1 MKNNIISTY
10 NKSRVLIISL
20 LLIAIIAGCMAATLS
35 GCEKDQNDGGSLSG
49 VRFVY
54 NGKEY
59 KFDKVG
65 DVFIKNEVVNNE
77 GFLYWYFIDGENEVA
92 ITDNGNR
99 ITAEF
104 YDFIKDRLG
113 EEDIVIECFPKL
125 SSEQKVIITVDGIM
139 GKTFSVEKSKPVVN
153 LDVVSKPGYVFE
165 GYTREPGGEKIFDA
179 QGKAVTEVT
188 FDVNTTIYPVF
199 TPVQYTFV
207 FNNGKDSKSLTFAFA
222 SQLSNFVL
230 PEKEGYDFKGWYLS
244 EQCLDVEKV
253 CDETGR
259 FVAGKEV
266 LNESYLK
273 YANADNI
280 INLYGDWD
288 IKKLQVRYKND
299 KGEIFKT
306 VEYDYFTKNIAVIS
320 EIPASVGKEFVAWKY
335 DNKEYTAGSYIEFEG
350 GLRANIDIQA
360 KYALI
365 DYTFE
370 LSIAPDTVFEGSVI
384 ESGYLFNVDKAG
396 DVALLDKDKYTINK
410 KYHTF
415 AGWRIKNF
423 ENTTNTPTML
433 AIKKSTILAYLQNNT
448 PANNVILIEPVF
460 NADKYNV
467 EYVIYGEKEGTEI
480 TSAVLNGNPVEITA
494 DTDWNFRDF
503 AFDYIRSDFSLVK
516 DSTSKLKTV
525 KDIFAQNPVINSGYI
540 TVYVKTAYYDYE
552 FVYNGVILDNLN
564 KKIYTDSVNN
574 IVNNYYSDD
583 AQFEFEKSICLGKE
597 DDANEIILSD
607 MSKNIKQG
615 ILKFVGWTLT
625 APKSYDE
632 NVNSIKDN
640 VTFSVE
646 ELKRAV
652 DKINSRIQ
660 LYAVYM
666 PVDHT
671 LEFNYDKKDSGQIY
685 KGSVAS
691 GIDYTGNFDVNG
703 KYKDLDQLEANS
715 KITINYFSKIYRSDL
730 PNPQVMWCSFAG
742 WYDSN
747 GSGLVETVV
756 NAQDSYVLFPK
767 FTLANFTVR
776 YSSRIDG
783 KEVESTQTG
792 YSYDATELGELPSVV
807 GYKNTDIGLYGKT
820 IAIEDF
826 DVDAFKNITNE
837 EYFYNN
843 IQNKIINVVVNMQY
857 IDYKITYMK
866 PVFDDLGN
874 EKGFEEIAEE
884 IGNPDTFNVGDSQN
898 DKAFADYNCG
908 YKFVKWYIKKG
919 ETEITIYSLRDLIK
933 NGGTGDKVVYAKL
946 NPFDYELKYTSLG
959 NGRGEFAW
967 KPLANIDNYVL
978 TVGTKKI
985 TLGSNEVKYV
995 VDNEAEFFEKDEY
1008 VSDDNNLNVAIAG
1021 YVNGKR
1027 VSYSYISKLKRL
1039 PQIKNVRIENDIV
1052 RCDTMPY
1059 GYELRVFSDGVKVQG
1074 TSLFGLADGSHV
1086 VTVNSSY
1093 TGIGD
1098 STTYIDSI
1106 PVKLNVNKIAKPVIA
1121 IENGN
1126 IVIKNQVSGIE
1137 YELFNKGVKI
1147 DDLSKLKSGTVEI
1160 TATGKAKD
1168 TDDCY
1173 YITSNASDVLS
1184 KQILK
1189 IDDGEF
1195 SIDNIDMSKYRF
1207 SILIDKAGVTDDIDF
1222 RIRWLDNS
1230 SQPTR
1235 ADVERVLKYDSQFN
1249 CYSYD
1254 REHYLNSNVA
1264 YVEFYMTIKGSNP
1277 DVTYLTSK
1285 FVYKVDI
1292 VNNQYT
1298 FTKVN

>member
-1 MKNNIISTY
+1 MKSNISSSY
-10 NKSRVLIISL
+10 KKSRALIIFL
-20 LLIAIIAGCMAATLS
+20 LLIAIIAGCMAATFS
-35 GCEKDQNDGGSLSG
+35 GCEKEQNDGNSLSG

-54 NGKEY
+54 SGKEY

-65 DVFIKNEVVNNE
+65 DVFIKNEVVSNE
-77 GFLYWYFIDGENEVA
+77 GFMYWYFMDGENEVA
-92 ITDNGNR
+92 ITDNSNR

-104 YDFIKDRLG
+104 YSYIKDRLG

-139 GKTFSVEKSKPVVN
+139 GKTFSVEKSIPVVS
-153 LDVVSKPGYVFE
+153 LEVVSKPGYVFE

-207 FNNGKDSKSLTFAFA
+207 FNNGNDSKSLTFAFA

-288 IKKLQVRYKND
+288 VKKLQVRYKND

-320 EIPASVGKEFVAWKY
+320 ETPSSVGKEFVAWTY

-350 GLRANIDIQA
+350 GLKANIDIQA

-370 LSIAPDTVFEGSVI
+370 LSIAPDTVFEGSVF
-384 ESGYLFNVDKAG
+384 ESGYMFNVDKAG
-396 DVALLDKDKYTINK
+396 DVTLLDKDKYTITK

-423 ENTTNTPTML
+423 DNTTNTPTML
-433 AIKKSTILAYLQNNT
+433 AIKKSTIIAYLQNNT

-460 NADKYNV
+460 SADKYNV
-467 EYVIYGEKEGTEI
+467 EYVVYGEKEGTEI
-480 TSAVLNGNPVEITA
+480 TSTVLNGNPVEITA
-494 DTDWNFRDF
+494 ETDWNFRDF
-503 AFDYIRSDFSLVK
+503 AFDYVRSDFFLVK
-516 DSTSKLKTV
+516 DGTSKLKTV

-574 IVNNYYSDD
+574 YINNYYSDD
-583 AQFEFEKSICLGKE
+583 AQFVFEKSICLGKE
-597 DDANEIILSD
+597 EDSNKINLSNMSENLNSNILA
-607 MSKNIKQG
+607 
-615 ILKFVGWTLT
+615 FVGWTLT
-625 APKSYDE
+625 APVSYDQD
-632 NVNSIKDN
+632 VSSISGTE
-640 VTFSVE
+640 TFSIA
-646 ELKRAV
+646 ELKGFIDAN
-652 DKINSRIQ
+652 KKIQ

-666 PVDHT
+666 PVNHT
-671 LEFNYDKKDSGQIY
+671 LTFDYSKRLSGQIY
-685 KGSVAS
+685 KDSVDDEKN
-691 GIDYTGNFDVNG
+691 DYSGNFDING
-703 KYKDLDQLEANS
+703 KYKDLEQLVANRAV
-715 KITINYFSKIYRSDL
+715 TINYFSKMYRSDL
-730 PNPQVMWCSFAG
+730 PSPQVMWCDFVN
-742 WYDSN
+742 WYDN
-747 GSGLVETVV
+747 DGGVV
-756 NAQDSYVLFPK
+756 DTILNAEKDYVLYPK
-767 FTLANFTVR
+767 FILADFTIR
-776 YSSRIDG
+776 YSNRIDG
-783 KEVESTQTG
+783 KEVASTQAGYRYDSTG
-792 YSYDATELGELPSVV
+792 LGELPTVD
-807 GYKNTDIGLYGKT
+807 GYKNTDISLYGKT
-820 IAIEDF
+820 IALGKF
-826 DVDAFKNITNE
+826 GVDSFKNITNE

-843 IQNKIINVVVNMQY
+843 VQNKIINVVVNMQY

-866 PVFDDLGN
+866 PVFDELGN
-874 EKGFEEIAEE
+874 EDGFEEIIEN
-884 IGNPDTFNVGDSQN
+884 IGNPFTFNVGDSQN
-898 DKAFADYNCG
+898 DKAFADYNGG

-919 ETEITIYSLRDLIK
+919 EEQITVYSLRDLIK
-933 NGGTGDKVVYAKL
+933 YGGIGDKVIYAKL

-959 NGRGEFAW
+959 NGVGEFAW
-967 KPLANIDNYVL
+967 KPLANIDNYIL
-978 TVGTKKI
+978 TVGSKNI
-985 TLGSNEVKYV
+985 TIASNEVRYV
-995 VDNEAEFFEKDEY
+995 VENEAVFFEEDEY
-1008 VSDDNNLNVAIAG
+1008 VSDNNNLRVAIAG

-1039 PQIKNVRIENDIV
+1039 PQIKNIRIENDIV

-1093 TGIGD
+1093 TGVGD

-1160 TATGKAKD
+1160 TVTGKAKE

-1173 YITSNASDVLS
+1173 YITSNVSEVLS

-1207 SILIDKAGVTDDIDF
+1207 NILIDKAGVTDDIDF
-1222 RIRWLDNS
+1222 RIRWLNSS

-1254 REHYLNSNVA
+1254 KEHYLSSEVA

-1277 DVTYLTSK
+1277 DITYLTSK
-1285 FVYKVDI
+1285 FVYKVNI